1 MRLTTYLY
9 LVHWL
14 RMSGVLPSF
23 FMYAF
28 MSFIGTTLFFVEVV
42 FFRLCLAAVDL
53 CYLLLAPEQ
62 VKVKVKAMFKLSLCT
77 L

>member
-1 MRLTTYLY
+1 
-9 LVHWL
+9 
-14 RMSGVLPSF
+14 MSGVLPSF

-28 MSFIGTTLFFVEVV
+28 MSFIGTALFFMEVV
-42 FFRLCLAAVDL
+42 LFRLRLSAVGL
-53 CYLLLAPEQ
+53 CYLSLAPEQ